1 MSEGIDIFFRQII
14 DEDGFAGTGDGL
26 KFPEPVAVARS
37 SRLDI
42 FVGIFLDEK
51 CGECVPTGF
60 GWEPAIPGLVDIAE
74 VVARFGSSEII
85 DANRIDFFEA
95 RWVAQGNVVSRS
107 TYKRATIRRLC
118 ALPSALIVIYDEC
131 FHTLHI
137 LTPVIVGI
145 GDIVIAIL

>member
-1 MSEGIDIFFRQII
+1 MSEGIDIFFRQIV
-14 DEDGFAGTGDGL
+14 DEDGFAGTGDRL
-26 KFPEPVAVARS
+26 EFPEPVTIARS

-42 FVGIFLDEK
+42 FVGIFLDEE
-51 CGECVPTGF
+51 CGEGIPSGF
-60 GWEPAIPGLVDIAE
+60 GREPAIPGLVDIAE

-118 ALPSALIVIYDEC
+118 ELPNALIVIYDE
-131 FHTLHI
+131 FLHAFHI
-137 LTPVIVGI
+137 LTPVIIGI
-145 GDIVIAIL
+145 GDIVVAIF